1 MSQTVGVGRCC
12 GGCMS
17 YTVGRKGGC
26 MSHTVGVEVGVCPTL
41 WGRKGGKQR
50 VFTAAS
56 PA

>member
-1 MSQTVGVGRCC
+1 
-12 GGCMS
+12 MS
-17 YTVGRKGGC
+17 YTVGRKG
-26 MSHTVGVEVGVCPTL
+26 VEVGVCPRLWVLGGVEVGPTL

>member
-1 MSQTVGVGRCC
+1 
-12 GGCMS
+12 MS
-17 YTVGRKGGC
+17 YTVGRKGVRVGVC
-26 MSHTVGVEVGVCPTL
+26 PRLWVLGGVEVGVCPTL

>member
-1 MSQTVGVGRCC
+1 MSQ
-12 GGCMS
+12 
-17 YTVGRKGGC
+17 
-26 MSHTVGVEVGVCPTL
+26 TVGVEVGVCPTLWRRKGGCMSYTVGVEVGVCPSL

>member
-1 MSQTVGVGRCC
+1 
-12 GGCMS
+12 MS
-17 YTVGRKGGC
+17 YTVGRKG
-26 MSHTVGVEVGVCPTL
+26 VEVGVCPTLWGERVSVCPTL